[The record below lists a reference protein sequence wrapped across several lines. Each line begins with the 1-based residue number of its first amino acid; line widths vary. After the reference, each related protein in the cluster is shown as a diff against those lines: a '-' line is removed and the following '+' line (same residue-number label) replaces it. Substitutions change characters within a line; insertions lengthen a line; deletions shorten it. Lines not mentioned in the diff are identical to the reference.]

1 MLLYG
6 VDNVCFKPS
15 VTSAMVHRCS
25 ISAGLERW
33 NSRGLLAASVYIGVG
48 MLHTLIP
55 LSGGQDDLV
64 RFIDLL
70 YMDMQDYAF
79 EPLPE
84 LERSFA
90 NATVCHPLLFPR

>member
-1 MLLYG
+1 
-6 VDNVCFKPS
+6 
-15 VTSAMVHRCS
+15 
-25 ISAGLERW
+25 
-33 NSRGLLAASVYIGVG
+33 